1 MDTYRGGVDVFD
13 ELLRNVR
20 GNGSVFE
27 QSQLAPSGSLLLGE
41 SASLTLCA
49 PMRGGGVLDTGAG
62 EPRRIAA
69 GETAIVCGP
78 DPFTFTDAPGPGLA
92 EAGPTVLMVGS
103 YDIRAEVPQRLLR
116 VLPRVAV
123 VTDAEDCGPLRDYL
137 QAQLALS
144 GPGRQI
150 VLDRMLDWLL
160 VCTLRE
166 WFDRPEA
173 APPAWYRA
181 LGDDVVGPALAA
193 LHADPARAWSTAE
206 LAATAGVARTTFT
219 TRFTASVGQSPAAYL
234 TEWRLTLAADLLAHS
249 ELTVAAIARRV
260 GYADAFGFS
269 SAFKRVR
276 GMSPSAYRRTAV
288 GGSDTRG
295 ATADYAR
302 QASAS
307 AAANS
312 AKVRGSRPSARRT
325 PSATTASELVRIDR
339 KAPDQRSISASERPS
354 AVSSRTKSATSTGT

>member
-1 MDTYRGGVDVFD
+1 MDVFD

-27 QSQLAPSGSLLLGE
+27 QSEIAPMGSLVLGE
-41 SASLTLCA
+41 SATLTLCA
-49 PMRGGGVLDTGAG
+49 PMRGGGVLDTGDG
-62 EPRRIAA
+62 ELRRIGA
-69 GETAIVCGP
+69 GQTAIVCGP
-78 DPFTFTDAPGPGLA
+78 EPFTFTDTPGPGST
-92 EAGPTVLMVGS
+92 EPTVLMVGS
-103 YDIRAEVPQRLLR
+103 YDVRAEVPQRLLR

-123 VTDAEDCGPLRDYL
+123 VTDAEDCEPLREYL
-137 QAQLALS
+137 QAQLTLS

-173 APPAWYRA
+173 EPPAWYRA

-219 TRFTASVGQSPAAYL
+219 TRFTAAVGQSPAAYL

-276 GMSPSAYRRTAV
+276 GMSPSTYRRTV
-288 GGSDTRG
+288 LGELPVT
-295 ATADYAR
+295 TADYTR
-302 QASAS
+302 QAPAS

-339 KAPDQRSISASERPS
+339 KAPDQSSISAAERPS
-354 AVSSRTKSATSTGT
+354 ETSSRSKSATSTGT

>member
-1 MDTYRGGVDVFD
+1 MFD

-49 PMRGGGVLDTGAG
+49 PMRGGGVLDTGDG

-123 VTDAEDCGPLRDYL
+123 VTAAEDCGPLRDYL

-288 GGSDTRG
+288 GGSDTRV

-354 AVSSRTKSATSTGT
+354 SVSSRTKSATSTGT

>member
-1 MDTYRGGVDVFD
+1 MDVFD

-20 GNGSVFE
+20 GNGSVFG
-27 QSQLAPSGSLLLGE
+27 QPQVAPMGSLRLGE
-41 SASLTLCA
+41 SAYLTLCA
-49 PMRGGGVLDTGAG
+49 PMRGSGVLDAGAG
-62 EPRRIAA
+62 QPRRIVA
-69 GETAIVCGP
+69 GQTAIVCGP
-78 DPFTFTDAPGPGLA
+78 EPFTFTDAPEPGA
-92 EAGPTVLMVGS
+92 DSSEPTVLMVGS
-103 YDIRAEVPQRLLR
+103 YDIRAEVPHRLLR

-137 QAQLALS
+137 QAQLSLS

-150 VLDRMLDWLL
+150 VLDRLLDWLL
-160 VCTLRE
+160 VCTLRD

-173 APPAWYRA
+173 EPPSWYRA
-181 LGDDVVGPALAA
+181 LGDAVVGPALAA
-193 LHADPARAWSTAE
+193 MHADPARAWSTAE

-219 TRFTASVGQSPAAYL
+219 SRFTAAVGQSPAAYL
-234 TEWRLTLAADLLAHS
+234 TEWRLTLAADLLAHT

-276 GMSPSAYRRTAV
+276 GMSPSAYRRSTSGA
-288 GGSDTRG
+288 SDIPVAPG
-295 ATADYAR
+295 DYPR

-307 AAANS
+307 AAANA

-325 PSATTASELVRIDR
+325 PSATTASELVRIELN
-339 KAPDQRSISASERPS
+339 APDQSSISAAETPCP
-354 AVSSRTKSATSTGT
+354 ANSRSKSATSTGR

>member
-1 MDTYRGGVDVFD
+1 MDVFD

-41 SASLTLCA
+41 SAYLTLCA
-49 PMRGGGVLDTGAG
+49 PMRGGGVLDTGDG
-62 EPRRIAA
+62 EPRRIGA
-69 GETAIVCGP
+69 GQTAIVCGP
-78 DPFTFTDAPGPGLA
+78 DPFTFTDAPGPGVTEA
-92 EAGPTVLMVGS
+92 EPTVLMVGS

-137 QAQLALS
+137 QAQLTLS

-173 APPAWYRA
+173 EPPAWYRA

-288 GGSDTRG
+288 GGSDARV
-295 ATADYAR
+295 ATADYVR

-339 KAPDQRSISASERPS
+339 KAPDQRSMSASERPNS
-354 AVSSRTKSATSTGT
+354 VSSRTKSATSTGT